1 MKDKLILTGMV
12 LLAAPAGEYDK
23 RLVILTKERGRIT
36 GFARGARKQ
45 NSPILAACNPFV
57 FGEIEVYEGRDAF
70 TIVRFVVK
78 DFFREIAQEPELS
91 AYGFYLLEL
100 VNYFTKEGLD
110 GSLTMKLLYVS
121 IRALIKEQVAPSLI
135 RIIFELRLM
144 VIHGIYPDV
153 FQCKNCGSKEA
164 LDYFSKDQSGVL
176 CCNCGKLLKG
186 YQVEESTIYA
196 LQYMI
201 SCKIEQLYLFRVVPK
216 VQKQLEEIVSAML
229 SSQVDRQFISVQ
241 LIHLFEQKPSD

>member
-45 NSPILAACNPFV
+45 NSPLLAACNPFV

-78 DFFREIAQEPELS
+78 DFFRELALEPELS

-110 GSLTMKLLYVS
+110 GSATMKLLYVS
-121 IRALIKEQVAPSLI
+121 IRALIKNQVPPSLI
-135 RIIFELRLM
+135 KIIFELRLM

-153 FQCKNCGSKEA
+153 FQCKNCGSKEE
-164 LDYFSKDQSGVL
+164 LFFFSKDQSSVL
-176 CCNCGKLLKG
+176 CDNCGKLLKANR
-186 YQVEESTIYA
+186 VEESTIYA

-216 VQKQLEEIVSAML
+216 VQEQLEEIVSAML
-229 SSQVDRQFISVQ
+229 NSQVDRQFTSIQ
-241 LIHLFEQKPSD
+241 LIHLFEEKPSD